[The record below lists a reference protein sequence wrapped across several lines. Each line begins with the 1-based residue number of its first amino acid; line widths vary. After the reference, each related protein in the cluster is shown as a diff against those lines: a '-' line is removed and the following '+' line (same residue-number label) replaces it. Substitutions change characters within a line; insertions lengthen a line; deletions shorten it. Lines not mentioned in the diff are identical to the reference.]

1 MSNVIKL
8 NGKSARVNV
17 KISEESFSPI
27 ENEKKDNSLEIE
39 LHNRYISGFN
49 DGQKDAINKLQNEYY
64 EKLKAKYEQLD
75 SLLNQLYEQNKLLNE
90 NFNKVVLETS
100 FAIAEKIIR
109 RELEKDSSIV
119 NLIETCLKK
128 VLTANEILIK
138 LNPDDFEIV
147 TNDLKA
153 INKSIDASKIR
164 FEKDEAIEKGGCLVE
179 TEIGNA
185 DARISSQMNELK
197 RKLEESNEAEDD
209 RRED

>member
-8 NGKSARVNV
+8 NSKSARINV

-27 ENEKKDNSLEIE
+27 ENDKKDNSLEIE

-49 DGQKDAINKLQNEYY
+49 DGQKDAINKLQHEYY
-64 EKLKAKYEQLD
+64 EKLKVKYEQLD
-75 SLLNQLYEQNKLLNE
+75 LLLNQLYEQNKLLNE

-138 LNPDDFEIV
+138 LNPDDFKIV
-147 TNDLKA
+147 TNDLKE
-153 INKSIDASKIR
+153 INKSIDVSKIR

-185 DARISSQMNELK
+185 DARISSQLNELK
-197 RKLEESNEAEDD
+197 RKLEESNETEDD

>member
-8 NGKSARVNV
+8 NSKSARINV

-27 ENEKKDNSLEIE
+27 ENDKKDNSLEIE

-49 DGQKDAINKLQNEYY
+49 DGQKDANNKLQHEYY
-64 EKLKAKYEQLD
+64 EKLKVKYEQLD

-138 LNPDDFEIV
+138 LNPDDFKIV
-147 TNDLKA
+147 TNDLKE
-153 INKSIDASKIR
+153 INKSIDVSKIR

-185 DARISSQMNELK
+185 DARISSQLNELK
-197 RKLEESNEAEDD
+197 RKLEESNETEDD